1 MNVNWKKNLLD
12 FQYAGFIN
20 KIFNFD
26 IAEKRFQNKQNI

>member
-26 IAEKRFQNKQNI
+26 IAEKKILE